1 MGVDTGG
8 AGDQGMMFGY
18 ACNETEELMPTP
30 ISLAH
35 KLTMRLSQV
44 RKNGTLPFLR
54 PDGKSQVTVEYDANG
69 KVRAGRCC
77 RDFHAA
83 LPKPWAT
90 TSCAP
95 AF

>member
-18 ACNETEELMPTP
+18 ACNENEELMPTP

-44 RKNGTLPFLR
+44 RKNGTFRSFVPMENRRLR
-54 PDGKSQVTVEYDANG
+54 LNMMRTGK
-69 KVRAGRCC
+69 CC
-77 RDFHAA
+77 GSTR
-83 LPKPWAT
+83 
-90 TSCAP
+90 S
-95 AF
+95 